1 LFLAFLL
8 LAVSTPVTMMRPIL
22 ARCAARCAPRC
33 APFGATARPVS
44 RVLLGTSTWRPTRQY
59 SIKAEAAESS
69 KPQGLD
75 ASKLTI
81 EKTTKPK
88 PLKNAE
94 ELVFGQTFTGPLPL
108 HRPGHDS
115 R

>member
-1 LFLAFLL
+1 
-8 LAVSTPVTMMRPIL
+8 MMRPIL

-33 APFGATARPVS
+33 APLAATARPAS
-44 RVLLGTSTWRPTRQY
+44 RVLLRTSTWQPTRQY

-75 ASKLTI
+75 ASKLTV

-88 PLKNAE
+88 PLKKAE

-108 HRPGHDS
+108 DSTGHDP